1 MAHIKAQ
8 PLRALH
14 RLGGAIL
21 LRNRDGRARI
31 ADLAGGT
38 VLGGR
43 LAEFAGKSVVVATGS
58 QLTTALALIE
68 LEGIARSLTI
78 LPLDADPDHFAAI
91 VAGADIDAVV
101 VDRSSPAS
109 AAFDLPVGV
118 TCAEAIAAAGRFGAV
133 SAP

>member
-8 PLRALH
+8 PLRHYIGSAEQFFFD
-14 RLGGAIL
+14 
-21 LRNRDGRARI
+21 RDGRARI